1 MRTCS
6 TPPLRPETARW
17 IMLGFFAAFAVK
29 LPMFPFHTWLP
40 DAHTEAPTAGSVILA
55 GLLLKTGAYGL
66 LRFIFPLFPEAAREA
81 APYVMILGAVGII
94 YGAFLAFSQ
103 TDLKRLVA
111 YTSVSHLGFVLL
123 GIFGW
128 NTLGIQGAVMEML
141 AHGISTGALFILV
154 GQIQERIHT
163 RELDRM
169 GGLWSTMPRWSGVGF
184 LFTMAA
190 IGLPGLG
197 NFIAEVL
204 VLLGTYRVSVA
215 LTVWAAVGILV
226 GTFYGMRLVQKVFH
240 GPNRNGWTLPD
251 LGRREI
257 LILVPLILT
266 IVWLGIYPQPVF
278 NTFQATME
286 ALQLAAAQ
294 TAVAFGR
301 G

>member
-1 MRTCS
+1 M
-6 TPPLRPETARW
+6 
-17 IMLGFFAAFAVK
+17 
-29 LPMFPFHTWLP
+29 
-40 DAHTEAPTAGSVILA
+40 
-55 GLLLKTGAYGL
+55 
-66 LRFIFPLFPEAAREA
+66 
-81 APYVMILGAVGII
+81 
-94 YGAFLAFSQ
+94 
-103 TDLKRLVA
+103 
-111 YTSVSHLGFVLL
+111 
-123 GIFGW
+123 
-128 NTLGIQGAVMEML
+128 
-141 AHGISTGALFILV
+141 
-154 GQIQERIHT
+154 
-163 RELDRM
+163 
-169 GGLWSTMPRWSGVGF
+169 
-184 LFTMAA
+184 
-190 IGLPGLG
+190 
-197 NFIAEVL
+197 
-204 VLLGTYRVSVA
+204 LLGTYRVSVA